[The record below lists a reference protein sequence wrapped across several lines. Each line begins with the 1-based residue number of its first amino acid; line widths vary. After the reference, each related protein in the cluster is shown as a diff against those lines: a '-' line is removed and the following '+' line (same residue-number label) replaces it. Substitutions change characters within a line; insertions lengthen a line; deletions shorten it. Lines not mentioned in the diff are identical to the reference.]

1 MNVEPIVFVLRH
13 THWDRE
19 WYHPESV
26 FRKRLVDLIDEL
38 LGAQPNETFLLDG
51 QAILLRDY
59 RAVRPER
66 AAELAAAL
74 HNRRLE
80 AGPWYVLPDELI
92 PSGEALVR
100 NLLAGRR
107 ALRALRAAAPPLLYC
122 PDSFGHPAALPSL
135 AAGFGCRAIIVWR
148 GYGSRRFPPGDAAL
162 WTAPG
167 GEETLLFHLP
177 ADGYEFGS
185 HLPAD
190 PTEAQHR
197 WRKMRE
203 VLEPRSS
210 LGVWLVPNGADHH
223 APQRDAASAI
233 DRLVE
238 AASPKDVM
246 VGGLAALSALLE
258 SRAKAAKLPRVEGE
272 LRDSYGYTWTLG
284 GTLATRAHQKRRNAQ
299 LERALTRDVEPWAA
313 LARFHGAPSSRPHVN
328 SAWETLL
335 ACHPHDSLCGCSV
348 DAVAQAVDARMAQA
362 AALATELRESSIAA
376 LVGHDP
382 DAARSHSAAWRAAVI
397 VRNPAPRPRAGLAE
411 IDLDVQ
417 LAHVP
422 AGPGSAGRTKPVP
435 MRAALGVPC
444 QIVARERRYARIE
457 APRFYPVNHE
467 IERRR
472 CVVWLPRVGPYGI
485 IGVPMC
491 DSATT
496 ADRVPSHATVTADK
510 RGIRSQLGSLTSSLK
525 WSRATE
531 RSSARPL
538 FGFEIVRDRG
548 DTYTP
553 SLVLKTTGRG
563 VLRRSRVALRGPLR
577 AAIDSTWRASLRG
590 RPSPRSYVDVQTRA
604 ALDAGAA
611 FVRVQVSG
619 DNAAQDH
626 RLRIVFN
633 TGVRPRRVVADA
645 AFAFLE
651 RKALRVPA
659 ADRRAETP
667 LPTAPL
673 HRFVTVFDGARGCT
687 VVSDGLAEYEVL
699 DNGAVAITLVR
710 AVGQLSRTDL
720 PERPG
725 HAGWPEATPG
735 AQCPGPIGGD
745 FAIAWHGGDSRATR
759 DAILALVDDVLLPL
773 TGETRRDLVTVPS
786 PVDGVAL
793 EGSGLAFS
801 ALKESDDGQYA
812 VARCVNVTDAEVRG
826 AWVLPSPVA
835 AVHSGRLDET
845 PVAPLDVLGARIP
858 ITVAPHA
865 IHTALISLTNDAAP
879 EIR

>member
-19 WYHPESV
+19 WYHPKSV
-26 FRKRLVDLIDEL
+26 LRKRLVDLIDEL
-38 LGAQPNETFLLDG
+38 LGGTPNEPFLLDG
-51 QAILLRDY
+51 QVILLRDY
-59 RAVRPER
+59 LAVRPER
-66 AAELAAAL
+66 AAELATAL
-74 HNRRLE
+74 QHGRLE

-107 ALRALRAAAPPLLYC
+107 ALRGLRAAAPPLLYC

-135 AAGFGCRAIIVWR
+135 AAGFGCSAIIVWR

-177 ADGYEFGS
+177 HDGYEFGS

-190 PTEAQHR
+190 PAEAAQR
-197 WRKMRE
+197 WRRMRE

-223 APQRDAASAI
+223 APQRAAAEATA
-233 DRLVE
+233 RLAE
-238 AASPKDVM
+238 AAAPTEVM
-246 VGGLAALSALLE
+246 VGALAALTALLE

-313 LARFHGAPSSRPHVN
+313 LARLHGLPSTRSHAN

-335 ACHPHDSLCGCSV
+335 ECHPHDSLCGCSI
-348 DAVAQAVDARMAQA
+348 DAVAQAVDTRMAEGS
-362 AALATELRESSIAA
+362 ALVTELRDASVAA
-376 LVGHDP
+376 LIGHDP
-382 DAARSHSAAWRAAVI
+382 NVARSHAGAWQRAVI
-397 VRNPAPRPRAGLAE
+397 VRNRTPRPRSGLAE
-411 IDLDVQ
+411 IDLDVE

-422 AGPGSAGRTKPVP
+422 VGPGSAGRAKPVP
-435 MRAALGVPC
+435 DRSALGVPS

-472 CVVWLPRVGPYGI
+472 CVVWLPPVAPYGI
-485 IGVPMC
+485 VGLAIAE
-491 DSATT
+491 SAVEEDGIPK
-496 ADRVPSHATVTADK
+496 AATVVGDN
-510 RGIRSQLGSLTSSLK
+510 RGIRSSLGSLTSSLQ
-525 WSRATE
+525 WRRAGN
-531 RSSARPL
+531 RSSAKPL
-538 FGFEIVRDRG
+538 LGFEILADRG

-553 SLVLKTTGRG
+553 SLDPKTAGRG

-577 AAIDSTWRASLRG
+577 AAIDSAWRVSLRG
-590 RPSPRSYVDVQTRA
+590 RGARHSAVDVQTRT
-604 ALDAGAA
+604 ALDAGAR
-611 FVRVQVSG
+611 FVRVEVSG
-619 DNAAQDH
+619 DNTAQDH

-651 RKALRVPA
+651 RKTLRVPA
-659 ADRRAETP
+659 ADQRAETP

-673 HRFVTVFDGARGCT
+673 HRFVSVFDGARGCT

-710 AVGQLSRTDL
+710 AVGQLSRADL

-735 AQCPGPIGGD
+735 AQCLGPFGGD
-745 FAIAWHGGDSRATR
+745 FAITWHGGDSPVTRAE
-759 DAILALVDDVLLPL
+759 IVALVDDVLLPL
-773 TGETRRDLVTVPS
+773 TGETRRDLLAPPS
-786 PVDGVAL
+786 PMDGIAL
-793 EGSGLAFS
+793 EGVGLAFS
-801 ALKESDDGQYA
+801 TLKESDDGQYI
-812 VARCVNVTDAEVRG
+812 VARCVNVTEREVRG
-826 AWVLPSPVA
+826 AWVLPAPVA
-835 AVHSGRLDET
+835 VAYRGRLDET
-845 PVAPLDVLGARIP
+845 PLAPLEVIGSRIP
-858 ITVAPHA
+858 VVVPANA
-865 IHTALISLTNDAAP
+865 IHTVLIGSPGDAA
-879 EIR
+879 EESR